1 MTDKFYLQSCFVNKK
16 VVSLQKNKYMNRATI
31 SADIVS
37 STELTPRALSQLQ
50 SEIKTF
56 FKQIGNE
63 YKGTWGRLSKGDS
76 VEIYIDNPQDALR
89 IALLLKTL
97 IKKFKVDAE
106 SVNRDA
112 NKKRLD
118 MFKTYGIRIAIAVGE
133 MRIANKRTNML
144 DGEAIYA
151 SGRAIERQR
160 TSNKSKIVI
169 KNTLFFESADA
180 KMSQQMNAYL
190 GLLDV
195 MFKRATER
203 QCEVI
208 YYRLLGK
215 SESEIS
221 KQLKI
226 NQSVVNQHSTTFGW
240 NAVDQLM
247 KYYEQI
253 DF

>member
-1 MTDKFYLQSCFVNKK
+1 
-16 VVSLQKNKYMNRATI
+16 LQKNKYMNKATI

-37 STELTPRALSQLQ
+37 STELTPCALSQLQ
-50 SEIKTF
+50 GEIKTF
-56 FKQIGNE
+56 VKHLGDT
-63 YKGTWGRLSKGDS
+63 YKGSWGRLSKGDS
-76 VEIYIDNPQDALR
+76 VEIYIDRPQDSLR

-97 IKKFKVDAE
+97 IKKFKVDTECAGQ
-106 SVNRDA
+106 DA
-112 NKKRLD
+112 DRKRLE
-118 MFKTYGIRIAIAVGE
+118 MFKTYGVRIAIAVGE
-133 MRIANKRTNML
+133 MRVANKRTNML

-151 SGRAIERQR
+151 SGRAIECQS

-169 KNTLFFESADA
+169 KNTLFFESSEA
-180 KMSQQMNAYL
+180 KLAQQINVYL

-195 MFKRATER
+195 LFKRATER
-203 QCEVI
+203 QCEVV

-215 SESEIS
+215 SENEIAE
-221 KQLKI
+221 QLKI

-240 NAVDQLM
+240 NAVEQLL

>member
-1 MTDKFYLQSCFVNKK
+1 MNK
-16 VVSLQKNKYMNRATI
+16 ATI

-37 STELTPRALSQLQ
+37 STELTPSALSQLQ
-50 SEIKTF
+50 GEIKTF
-56 FKQIGNE
+56 LKQVGND

-76 VEIYIDNPQDALR
+76 VEIYIDNPQDSLR

-97 IKKFKVDAE
+97 IKKFKIDTE
-106 SVNRDA
+106 SVRCDA
-112 NKKRLD
+112 DMKRLD
-118 MFKTYGIRIAIAVGE
+118 MFKTYGVRIAIAVGE
-133 MRIANKRTNML
+133 MRVVNKRTNML

-151 SGRAIERQR
+151 SGRAIEHQR

-169 KNTLFFESADA
+169 KNTLFFESSDA
-180 KMSQQMNAYL
+180 ILSQQINAYL
-190 GLLDV
+190 GFLDV
-195 MFKRATER
+195 LFKRATER
-203 QCEVI
+203 QCEVV

-215 SESEIS
+215 SENEIAER
-221 KQLKI
+221 LKI

-240 NAVDQLM
+240 NAVEQLL